1 MSRAARYSRR
11 LLVVSAVTAAIIG
24 LGFVWRS
31 SPAASIIT
39 DGGRPD
45 RREVGGQPPPDGA
58 ERPERRDRHG
68 GAAGLSSI
76 DELGS
81 TMLIGGAVMAA
92 VVGIDIVRRRRN
104 PVVPKSTEAATAQG

>member
-1 MSRAARYSRR
+1 MSRAARYGRR
-11 LLVVSAVTAAIIG
+11 LLVVLAVTAAIIG

-31 SPAASIIT
+31 SSAASIIT

-45 RREVGGQPPPDGA
+45 RRELEGQPPPDGTN
-58 ERPERRDRHG
+58 RPERRDRRG

-81 TMLIGGAVMAA
+81 TMLIGAA
-92 VVGIDIVRRRRN
+92 VLGVVVAVDTVRRRRN
-104 PVVPKSTEAATAQG
+104 PIVPKTTGEPAAQG

>member
-11 LLVVSAVTAAIIG
+11 LLVVLAVTAAIIG

-45 RREVGGQPPPDGA
+45 RREIEGQPAPDGSNQ
-58 ERPERRDRHG
+58 PERRDRRG
-68 GAAGLSSI
+68 GAACLSSI

-81 TMLIGGAVMAA
+81 TMLIGVGVLA
-92 VVGIDIVRRRRN
+92 VVIAVDTVRRRRN
-104 PVVPKSTEAATAQG
+104 PILPKTTDRPAAQG